1 MVLLGLVTGLAFL
14 LAMALGANDVA
25 NAMGTSVGSKA
36 LTLKQAIICAAVF
49 EWIGAVLAGQGVTH
63 TLMNRVSPIARS
75 GSVSLGEVGLG
86 AIAVLLASALWL
98 LAATWRGWPVA
109 SSHAAVAA
117 LAGVTLVTLGPQAV
131 DFATLRWI
139 GLSWLVTPLFSGAIA
154 ALLFAALQAGVLSR
168 PNAVQRWAHW
178 APWLSGLLVA
188 ILGSVLLPA
197 VAVFVGQT
205 IPLSNPVQE
214 LPLGYMLGMGFIGC
228 WGLSHWTSTAASPT
242 DVQRQLGRL
251 QVVSA
256 CSVAF
261 AHGSNDVGNAIA
273 PLASYAAAWQQ
284 SLGAVASSPL
294 PLWILLVGGGGIVS
308 GLTIGGQR
316 VIATVGS
323 GILSLQPSHGFC
335 AELGAATT
343 VLLASHLGVPVSTTH
358 ALIGSVVGIGWVQGV
373 RSLQW
378 ATLKPI
384 ALAWVL
390 TVPVSLLLAMGLFV
404 GLRWAF
410 I

>member
-1 MVLLGLVTGLAFL
+1 MALLGLVTGLAFL

-36 LTLKQAIICAAVF
+36 LTLKQAIVCAAVF
-49 EWIGAVLAGQGVTH
+49 ECMGAVLAGQGVTH
-63 TLMNRVSPIARS
+63 TLMNRVSPIAPP
-75 GSVSLGEVGLG
+75 GTVSLEEVGLG

-98 LAATWRGWPVA
+98 LAATWQGWPVA

-117 LAGVTLVTLGPQAV
+117 LAGVTLVRLGPQAV
-131 DFATLRWI
+131 DLATLRWI
-139 GLSWLVTPLFSGAIA
+139 GLSWLVTPLLSGAIA
-154 ALLFAALQAGVLSR
+154 ALLFAVLQGGVLSR
-168 PNAVQRWAHW
+168 PDAVQRWAHW
-178 APWLSGLLVA
+178 SPWLSGLLVA
-188 ILGSVLLPA
+188 ILGSALLSA
-197 VAVFVGQT
+197 IAT
-205 IPLSNPVQE
+205 LMINA
-214 LPLGYMLGMGFIGC
+214 LPRLNAQGLPYGYMLGMGFMGC
-228 WGLSHWTSTAASPT
+228 WGMSHWTGTADSPT

-273 PLASYAAAWQQ
+273 PLASYFAAWQQ
-284 SLGAVASSPL
+284 SLGAGASATL
-294 PLWILLVGGGGIVS
+294 PLWILLVGGGGIIS
-308 GLTIGGQR
+308 GLTVGGQR

-323 GILSLQPSHGFC
+323 SILSLQPSHGFC

-358 ALIGSVVGIGWVQGV
+358 ALIGSVVGIGWVQGL

-378 ATLKPI
+378 VILKPI
-384 ALAWVL
+384 ALAWIL
-390 TVPVSLLLAMGLFV
+390 TVPVSLLLAMGLFA